1 MLLEY
6 EQRSESDDDEK
17 GRTVDK
23 RQKGP
28 TNTATDVNSGRK
40 NMGDDGDDD
49 IVEGPTREARQK
61 PHQMEAASV
70 NRARRHLRDDNDDID
85 DVSSDDDIQE
95 QEITR
100 RNLAT
105 VVRRR
110 IFGETS
116 NEENED
122 NDESE
127 QEQQRST
134 TWKNELRKKDN
145 EIAELKRKLYEMQTR
160 TSITPSQRKTGWTGE
175 EINFVKDIND
185 FCKDKLYTK
194 EKFLRKNWQEY
205 LPNDRRSLYS
215 VCMKHLSI
223 PEGSDP
229 MDIWG
234 RVIVPAVRDKY
245 QSMKCNIHNKIKSIY
260 MSMRYFL

>member
-1 MLLEY
+1 MAVT
-6 EQRSESDDDEK
+6 
-17 GRTVDK
+17 G
-23 RQKGP
+23 
-28 TNTATDVNSGRK
+28 VNRER
-40 NMGDDGDDD
+40 NEMGKDGDDD
-49 IVEGPTREARQK
+49 VVEGPTGEARHK
-61 PHQMEAASV
+61 SHQMAATSV
-70 NRARRHLRDDNDDID
+70 NRARRNMRDDNDNID
-85 DVSSDDDIQE
+85 YVNSDDDIQE
-95 QEITR
+95 QEMTR
-100 RNLAT
+100 RSLAKG
-105 VVRRR
+105 VRRR
-110 IFGETS
+110 ISGDTS
-116 NEENED
+116 NEENKD

-127 QEQQRST
+127 QEQERST
-134 TWKNELRKKDN
+134 TLKNELRKKEN
-145 EIAELKRKLYEMQTR
+145 EIAELKMKLNEMQTR

-229 MDIWG
+229 REIWG

-245 QSMKCNIHNKIKSIY
+245 QSMKCNMNNKIKSIY
-260 MSMRYFL
+260 MSMRIFYEYAKQ